1 MKTIK
6 GYKFIRED
14 MKSKMGNH
22 KWVVGKWYKE
32 EKISLCNKG
41 FHACKEPLEALNYIY
56 GNKFFIIEAKG
67 KIIYKKGDKFVAQ
80 EMRLIKEIPIKILKY
95 FAIDCAKQCLKNY
108 EKEFDDKSVYEVI
121 EGAELYLDGKISL
134 YKLKKRIIAAEN
146 VKSAQYAAK
155 SAVWSAKSA
164 VWSAEY
170 AVWSA
175 QYAAKSA
182 VWSAQYAV
190 KSAEYAVKSAACS
203 AEDAAVKSAVWSAV
217 KKKQNKKLKN
227 LIKNEN
233 D

>member
-6 GYKFIRED
+6 GYKFIREN
-14 MKSKMGNH
+14 MKSKVGNH

-32 EKISLCNKG
+32 EERSLCNKG
-41 FHACKEPLEALNYIY
+41 FHACKEPLEALDYIY

-67 KIIYKKGDKFVAQ
+67 KIRYKKGDKFVAQ

-134 YKLKKRIIAAEN
+134 YKLKKRIIAVWSAKPAE
-146 VKSAQYAAK
+146 
-155 SAVWSAKSA
+155 SAKSA
-164 VWSAEY
+164 VWSAE
-170 AVWSA
+170 
-175 QYAAKSA
+175 
-182 VWSAQYAV
+182 YAV